1 MGFFFEVTGTMPL
14 LSTVLAAPLLF
25 AAAASDAPT
34 LSIEVCDFGEVYA
47 FREVECQFDI
57 QNTGDK
63 PVRLVEAVP
72 SRPSDKALT
81 KGLTLAP
88 HSHAYL
94 PVLLKTE
101 NGLGYNQH
109 PFQFRA
115 DDGNEYHAV
124 ARGFVLSVVDQA
136 HPEIDFGVVE
146 SDAAEVG
153 KTITLSSSEAPN
165 FRLTK
170 VTEAPPWV
178 SARIDADGHAL
189 LASVRHGAD
198 WGTHSGFVKLQT
210 NNDAQKEV
218 WVEIK
223 GDVHGAVIPAFNPL
237 DLGLLH
243 LGDNNIFRIPLHSKT
258 DRTFEINSVKLDGA
272 VGEAKAV
279 PCQPV
284 AADCRWLEV
293 KIADA
298 QGKGFI
304 KGTVHV
310 TFRQEKAALNI
321 DVRGFLVDKDFVAK
335 KVDESTLRGESAD
348 AAPAGGS
355 SVLPLQNAIANAV
368 RQSSETIPPGNGPLL
383 RWHVANGRN
392 IHGFQIYRGES
403 EQGPFVL
410 LNRPSLPSSAEGEE
424 SAGYSYRDN
433 TAESGK
439 TYWYYIGLVLN
450 DGRKQQLTGPQ
461 KIVAK

>member
-1 MGFFFEVTGTMPL
+1 
-14 LSTVLAAPLLF
+14 
-25 AAAASDAPT
+25 
-34 LSIEVCDFGEVYA
+34 
-47 FREVECQFDI
+47 
-57 QNTGDK
+57 
-63 PVRLVEAVP
+63 
-72 SRPSDKALT
+72 
-81 KGLTLAP
+81 
-88 HSHAYL
+88 L

-101 NGLGYNQH
+101 NGLGNNQH

-124 ARGFVLSVVDQA
+124 ARGFVLSVLDQA

-146 SDAAEVG
+146 SDSAEVD
-153 KTITLSSSEAPN
+153 KTIALTSVEAPD

-170 VTEAPPWV
+170 VLDAPTWLN
-178 SARIDADGHAL
+178 ARIGDDGHAL
-189 LASVRHGAD
+189 LASVRRGAD

-210 NNDAQKEV
+210 NNATQKEA
-218 WVEIK
+218 WVEVK
-223 GDVHGAVIPAFNPL
+223 GDVHGTIVPAFNPL

-243 LGDNNIFRIPLHSKT
+243 MGDNNTFRIPLRSKT
-258 DRTFEINSVKLDGA
+258 DRPFEVASAKLDGA

-279 PCQPV
+279 PCQPA

-304 KGTVHV
+304 KGTVRV

-335 KVDESTLRGESAD
+335 KVDESTLRGEPAAD
-348 AAPAGGS
+348 APAGGS
-355 SVLPLQNAIANAV
+355 SVVPLQNAIANAV
-368 RQSSETIPPGNGPLL
+368 RQSNETVPLGNGPLL
-383 RWHVANGRN
+383 RWHVANGHT
-392 IHGFQIYRGES
+392 IHGFQIFRAES

-410 LNRPSLPSSAEGEE
+410 LNRPSLPSSAESEE